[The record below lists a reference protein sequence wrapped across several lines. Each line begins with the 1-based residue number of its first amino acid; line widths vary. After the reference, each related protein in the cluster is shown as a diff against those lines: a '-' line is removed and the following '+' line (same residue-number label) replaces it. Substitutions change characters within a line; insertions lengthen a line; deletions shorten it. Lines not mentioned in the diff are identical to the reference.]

1 MRWERSAADAEA
13 PLGGET
19 LFADAK
25 RAVGAGLRKLCT
37 LLGERVAF
45 TDLKP
50 LLGDR
55 IYLPTP
61 SASDLRPVLVELDQK
76 LLPAVVGAVGCADA
90 DAQALRSLVVAE
102 IFAACVRALL
112 AAILSGRPRRSFA
125 PSDEAIVDHDLFQL
139 QELFRAAARRAR
151 PPASPRA
158 LSALVAWSGDA
169 APLRRL
175 LPTARR
181 LVRRARHVDREG
193 GRAGAAARPSASLDV
208 HRAPRCRGRG
218 WPTEQQQPTEAQLEA
233 LEQQQ
238 QQQRVT
244 QVLLSRSDDA
254 AARWKGSHA
263 RTWLG
268 GAASNCSRLLSVR
281 VCDVYSVRYNRFF
294 IAGRAWTPKRE
305 CEAAAGPADRV
316 AAATRGR
323 ISTTAAPLKPTCTV
337 RRAASASDAS
347 ALSVLCTA
355 IASAAVAARRRP
367 LP

>member
-1 MRWERSAADAEA
+1 MFSSAAGWLGGVGGRATPVDTPGAHLTRGALCTRVSVLWLASQQLDDLGQRLEKAERRAEVRWERSAADAEA

-125 PSDEAIVDHDLFQL
+125 PSDEAIVDHDLYQL
-139 QELFRAAARRAR
+139 QELFLARRGG
-151 PPASPRA
+151 SPTGEPQGVSLR
-158 LSALVAWSGDA
+158 VAEQA
-169 APLRRL
+169 TRPLRRL
-175 LPTARR
+175 LPLLGASSDE
-181 LVRRARHVDREG
+181 LVTLWEG

-208 HRAPRCRGRG
+208 LPRAALPPGAA
-218 WPTEQQQPTEAQLEA
+218 PTEQQQPTEAQLEA

-238 QQQRVT
+238 QQQRIT

-268 GAASNCSRLLSVR
+268 GAASN
-281 VCDVYSVRYNRFF
+281 
-294 IAGRAWTPKRE
+294 A
-305 CEAAAGPADRV
+305 
-316 AAATRGR
+316 
-323 ISTTAAPLKPTCTV
+323 
-337 RRAASASDAS
+337 
-347 ALSVLCTA
+347 
-355 IASAAVAARRRP
+355 
-367 LP
+367 

>member
-1 MRWERSAADAEA
+1 MSVLWLASQQLDDLGQRLEKAERRAEVRWERSAADAEA

-125 PSDEAIVDHDLFQL
+125 PSDEAIVDHDLYQL
-139 QELFRAAARRAR
+139 QELFLARRGG
-151 PPASPRA
+151 SPTGEPQGVSLR
-158 LSALVAWSGDA
+158 VAEQA
-169 APLRRL
+169 TRPLRRL
-175 LPTARR
+175 LPLLGASSDE
-181 LVRRARHVDREG
+181 LVTLWEG

-208 HRAPRCRGRG
+208 LPRAALPPGAA
-218 WPTEQQQPTEAQLEA
+218 PAEQQQPTEAQLEA

-238 QQQRVT
+238 QQQRIT
-244 QVLLSRSDDA
+244 QVLLSRPTTPPRGGRGRTRAPGSAAPRQTPETSLCSVCRVWSVYNRISFIA
-254 AARWKGSHA
+254 AAQR
-263 RTWLG
+263 
-268 GAASNCSRLLSVR
+268 
-281 VCDVYSVRYNRFF
+281 
-294 IAGRAWTPKRE
+294 RE
-305 CEAAAGPADRV
+305 K
-316 AAATRGR
+316 
-323 ISTTAAPLKPTCTV
+323 PL
-337 RRAASASDAS
+337 RASA
-347 ALSVLCTA
+347 
-355 IASAAVAARRRP
+355 RP
-367 LP
+367 LLAQRPW